1 MQLLKTG
8 TDRRSLRSLEGARP
22 FNPCQGDGC
31 VVDGASTPLRRK
43 VERSLKASFM
53 LAAFALLSP
62 AAAHAGTPITQLTAC
77 CDALDATSCPT
88 SVEVAGPGSVISP
101 QGTAAT
107 VHGVWTLTCE
117 DGAAFFAA
125 ARRSAVGAEDGR
137 VMSSFDPAAAACY
150 AAACSLPPR
159 LCVEN
164 DAQGVLIVD
173 CATGAP
179 ADLAA
184 WSSAQL
190 AQRTPVIVGNRAV
203 GVRIRPPED
212 PPATRPTTVAASP
225 WTTPP
230 PPPSQPAA
238 TAPIATAPSATASS
252 PARTP
257 TTTAPVV
264 RTPVPTERSP
274 SAPTMPSMS
283 TSSARTEPAAPITTR
298 TTTLSAPVEPPRTAS
313 PRPVTSTPEPR
324 TTAPSLADTRSPTP
338 SSARSTSAPSPASA
352 PSSPA
357 GTPTRPTDPAVSAF
371 QLPPAPPNPCV
382 PDPKLRDASLEQAD
396 LGDEALLRAD
406 SGAALG
412 HWRAALLINPCN
424 AHVWSS
430 IGSTLAGHDRAADA
444 ERALT
449 TATRLM
455 PTNLRAWTELGRARE
470 ALAMWNEAVAAY
482 HEALSLSAGYA
493 PAEEGLRRASRQED

>member
-8 TDRRSLRSLEGARP
+8 TDRRSLRPLEGASP
-22 FNPCQGDGC
+22 FNPCWGEGG
-31 VVDGASTPLRRK
+31 VPPL
-43 VERSLKASFM
+43 V
-53 LAAFALLSP
+53 LAALMLLSS
-62 AAAHAGTPITQLTAC
+62 AAARAGTPITQLTAC

-184 WSSAQL
+184 WSSPQL

-225 WTTPP
+225 WTAPPATPSAAP
-230 PPPSQPAA
+230 RPSQPAA
-238 TAPIATAPSATASS
+238 TAPVAAAPSAIASLP

-264 RTPVPTERSP
+264 RTPAPVERSP

-283 TSSARTEPAAPITTR
+283 TSGGRAEPTAPITTR
-298 TTTLSAPVEPPRTAS
+298 TTTVSPPVEPARAAS

-324 TTAPSLADTRSPTP
+324 TTAPSLADTRSPAPSTP
-338 SSARSTSAPSPASA
+338 RTNSAPSSPGSA

-357 GTPTRPTDPAVSAF
+357 STPTRPTDPAVSAF

-430 IGSTLAGHDRAADA
+430 IGSTLAGNDRAADA

-493 PAEEGLRRASRQED
+493 PAEEGLRRASRQEE